1 MSSIKAY
8 IENIIYYNEDNYYA
22 VLEASAGSSLIT
34 LVGHFPYISAGES
47 IEAEGEYTSHPVY
60 GEQFSVS
67 SFQVTAPEGA
77 DAIERYLAGG
87 AIRGI
92 GPALAKRIVKK
103 FKADTFRIIEEEP
116 ERLAEVKGISE
127 HMAML
132 ISEQAQLKRG
142 MREAVM
148 YMQQFG
154 IGSGL
159 ANRIYEKYGP
169 ALYAILNSNPYRLA
183 ISRIYYF
190 LRLLLR
196 FRQRISVCKINP
208 IM

>member
-116 ERLAEVKGISE
+116 DAPAGLPLRVQACEGQQGGDQPVQPFHAQDLVPDEFPDHFQQHLPFSSRTQERRIASMESRK
-127 HMAML
+127 L
-132 ISEQAQLKRG
+132 IHSPQF
-142 MREAVM
+142 RE
-148 YMQQFG
+148 
-154 IGSGL
+154 
-159 ANRIYEKYGP
+159 
-169 ALYAILNSNPYRLA
+169 
-183 ISRIYYF
+183 
-190 LRLLLR
+190 
-196 FRQRISVCKINP
+196 
-208 IM
+208 